1 MKNLFLIILIPIF
14 ISNSFAQKNKKTNTK
29 TSEKI
34 NIVAK
39 ADNLTAEIIKNNFYL
54 FANNGKSKDTL
65 SKKTFENLPT
75 ETKILSF
82 KSKGNKLYFLTWNEK
97 TLIQSATKTEDKTFT
112 NSEIFDISSKT
123 KVFTNIQIATKI
135 KEQVF
140 LDRLKNASETQ
151 ERLRNEGFVVTLLP
165 DGDLSLKT
173 KTQENKM
180 TYDATQKKYID
191 LKKKK

>member
-1 MKNLFLIILIPIF
+1 MKNIFLIILISILT
-14 ISNSFAQKNKKTNTK
+14 SNSFAQKKKKTDTK
-29 TSEKI
+29 TVEKI
-34 NIVAK
+34 NVVAK

-65 SKKTFENLPT
+65 SKKTFQNLPT
-75 ETKILSF
+75 ETKILGF

-97 TLIQSATKTEDKTFT
+97 TIIQTATKTEDKTFT
-112 NSEIFDISSKT
+112 NSEIFDVSSRT

-180 TYDATQKKYID
+180 TYDAAQKKYID